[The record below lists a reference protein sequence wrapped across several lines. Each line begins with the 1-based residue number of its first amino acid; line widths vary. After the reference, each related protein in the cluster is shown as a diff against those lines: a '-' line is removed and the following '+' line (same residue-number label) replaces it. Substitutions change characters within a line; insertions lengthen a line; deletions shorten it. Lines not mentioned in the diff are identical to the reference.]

1 MPRKVTRKGLIK
13 KLDKVF
19 SEYIRQRTANKNGYV
34 NCVTCGKTD
43 HWKNMDAG
51 HFISRKH
58 LSTRWHDQNVQVQ
71 CKSCNVF
78 RYGEQYKFS
87 LWLGADKSKELYDLS
102 KKTLKLDNYD
112 LQDLIKIYEER
123 CAEIKKSLT

>member
-1 MPRKVTRKGLIK
+1 
-13 KLDKVF
+13 
-19 SEYIRQRTANKNGYV
+19 
-34 NCVTCGKTD
+34 
-43 HWKNMDAG
+43 
-51 HFISRKH
+51 
-58 LSTRWHDQNVQVQ
+58 VQ

-112 LQDLIKIYEER
+112 LQDLIKIYEEL

>member
-1 MPRKVTRKGLIK
+1 MARKITRKGLIK

-34 NCVTCGKTD
+34 SCVTCGKTD

-87 LWLGADKSKELYDLS
+87 LWLGSDTSRALYDLS